1 MLEYISSGIS
11 VIASDV
17 EANKIFEKDKVGVE
31 YYKVDDLEDLK
42 EKFKFY
48 INKNNHKHLTSQ
60 SSLNINYRNNL
71 SWTLR
76 TKEIISKI

>member
-1 MLEYISSGIS
+1 
-11 VIASDV
+11 V

-48 INKNNHKHLTSQ
+48 INKNNYKHLTSQ